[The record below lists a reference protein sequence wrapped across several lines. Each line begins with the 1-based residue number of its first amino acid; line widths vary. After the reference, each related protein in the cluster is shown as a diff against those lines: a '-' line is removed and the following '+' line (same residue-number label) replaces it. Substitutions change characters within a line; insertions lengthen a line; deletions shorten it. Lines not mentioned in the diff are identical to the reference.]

1 MEMYRNHVLVCG
13 GGGCQSS
20 GCQIIRDRLIES
32 IKDKGLEEEIKV
44 IVTGCMGPCSLG
56 PMMIVYPEGVFY
68 CKLIPE
74 YVDDIVEKHLYQGTP
89 AEEYFYRDPYTGEA
103 MATVHEIP
111 FFTRQKKIALRN
123 VGTIDPLNID
133 EYIAFNGYFALGRV
147 VTRFTPKE
155 TIEIIKRSGLRGRG
169 GAGFPA
175 GLKWEFT
182 AEAQGTPKYV
192 VCNADEGDP
201 GAFMDR
207 SIIEGDPHTL
217 IEGMAI
223 AGYAVGANQG
233 YVYIRAEYPMAV
245 KHLENAI
252 RQARE
257 YGLLGSNILG
267 TGFDFDLEIRV
278 GAGAFVCGEETALLA
293 SVEGKRGEP
302 RPKPPFPA
310 QQGLW
315 GKPTL
320 LSNVET
326 YANVPAIILEG
337 PEWFR
342 SIGTGKSPGTKVFAL
357 AGQVENTG
365 LVEVPMGTPL
375 GDIIFDIGSG
385 IIDKKEFKGAQT
397 GGPSGGC
404 IPAGGLNVPVDYE
417 SLRDWG
423 TIMGSGGLIVMD
435 ENTCMVD
442 LAKFFLEFCQDES
455 CGKCTPCRLGTK
467 RMLEILQRI
476 SEGKGREGDIEKLI
490 ELGEDIMDTALCGLG
505 QTAPNPVLNT
515 IRYFRQEYEEH
526 IHHKY
531 CRASVCASLFDAPC
545 QNACPAG
552 VDVPQ
557 YIEYIQRGMYME
569 AVNSIRE
576 MNPFPS
582 VCGRVCTHPCE
593 ARCRRAQ
600 LDEPL
605 AIRSLKRFAADYEL
619 EHADAF
625 YFDLEREGKTKKGKK
640 VAVIGGGPAGLTA
653 AYYLAIWGYD
663 VTIFEASQRLGG
675 MLNYAIPPY
684 RLPNDVLHKE
694 IDIILKSGVNV
705 ITGIKVGADISLDVI
720 RKSFD
725 AVFMGIGTQQPVK
738 LGVKGE
744 DAEGVM
750 TALEFLRMINE
761 GNMPSVGRKV
771 VVIGGGSTAFDAA
784 RSALRLGAEEVA
796 ILYRRSRW
804 DMPALPEEKIHA
816 AEEGVKIY
824 DYIAPLEIIV
834 DRHGRMEGLRCIRMA
849 KGEFDSSARR
859 RPVPI
864 KGSEFRMDA
873 DTLLIAIGAQGEVEG
888 FGEIKSTRWKTFE
901 VNRETL
907 ETSLKGVFAGG
918 DCVRGPDTVIQSIAD
933 GRKAALAIDRY
944 LGGNR
949 IEAEKARRERKRQ
962 YFATILEN
970 EQSRLTIPV
979 LEPEE
984 RKRNFDEIELPFDH
998 RICQQEAFRCLRCD
1012 VR

>member
-1 MEMYRNHVLVCG
+1 MELYRNHVLVCG

-20 GCQIIRDRLIES
+20 GCQS
-32 IKDKGLEEEIKV
+32 
-44 IVTGCMGPCSLG
+44 IVTGLLKVLRIRTGREIKSNCYRVYGTLLAGPYDDS
-56 PMMIVYPEGVFY
+56 VSEGVFY

-89 AEEYFYRDPYTGEA
+89 VEEFFYRDPYTGEP

-133 EYIAFNGYFALGRV
+133 EYIAFNGYFALGKV
-147 VTRFTPKE
+147 VTQFTPEE

-267 TGFDFDLEIRV
+267 TGYDFDLEIRV

-342 SIGTGKSPGTKVFAL
+342 SIGTEKSPGTKVFAL

-771 VVIGGGSTAFDAA
+771 VVIGGGSTAFVAA

-962 YFATILEN
+962 YFATIIEN

>member
-1 MEMYRNHVLVCG
+1 M
-13 GGGCQSS
+13 
-20 GCQIIRDRLIES
+20 
-32 IKDKGLEEEIKV
+32 
-44 IVTGCMGPCSLG
+44 
-56 PMMIVYPEGVFY
+56 
-68 CKLIPE
+68 
-74 YVDDIVEKHLYQGTP
+74 
-89 AEEYFYRDPYTGEA
+89 
-103 MATVHEIP
+103 
-111 FFTRQKKIALRN
+111 
-123 VGTIDPLNID
+123 
-133 EYIAFNGYFALGRV
+133 
-147 VTRFTPKE
+147 
-155 TIEIIKRSGLRGRG
+155 
-169 GAGFPA
+169 
-175 GLKWEFT
+175 
-182 AEAQGTPKYV
+182 
-192 VCNADEGDP
+192 
-201 GAFMDR
+201 
-207 SIIEGDPHTL
+207 

-267 TGFDFDLEIRV
+267 TGYDFDLEIRV

-342 SIGTGKSPGTKVFAL
+342 SIGTEKSPGTKVFAL

-663 VTIFEASQRLGG
+663 VSIFEASQRLG
-675 MLNYAIPPY
+675 
-684 RLPNDVLHKE
+684 DVELCH
-694 IDIILKSGVNV
+694 S
-705 ITGIKVGADISLDVI
+705 
-720 RKSFD
+720 
-725 AVFMGIGTQQPVK
+725 
-738 LGVKGE
+738 
-744 DAEGVM
+744 
-750 TALEFLRMINE
+750 
-761 GNMPSVGRKV
+761 SV
-771 VVIGGGSTAFDAA
+771 
-784 RSALRLGAEEVA
+784 
-796 ILYRRSRW
+796 
-804 DMPALPEEKIHA
+804 
-816 AEEGVKIY
+816 
-824 DYIAPLEIIV
+824 
-834 DRHGRMEGLRCIRMA
+834 
-849 KGEFDSSARR
+849 SSA
-859 RPVPI
+859 
-864 KGSEFRMDA
+864 
-873 DTLLIAIGAQGEVEG
+873 Q
-888 FGEIKSTRWKTFE
+888 
-901 VNRETL
+901 
-907 ETSLKGVFAGG
+907 
-918 DCVRGPDTVIQSIAD
+918 
-933 GRKAALAIDRY
+933 
-944 LGGNR
+944 
-949 IEAEKARRERKRQ
+949 
-962 YFATILEN
+962 
-970 EQSRLTIPV
+970 
-979 LEPEE
+979 
-984 RKRNFDEIELPFDH
+984 
-998 RICQQEAFRCLRCD
+998 
-1012 VR
+1012 